1 MKLLLLT
8 AGLLI
13 ASIAQLGAQGQP
25 RPSAPN
31 AHANAQMAASRPAVA
46 PQTASAMLARQPGR
60 FTENRGQW
68 NPEAR
73 FLMKQNGVNIW
84 LTNSGAVYDL
94 YQRTPASARR
104 SRSAIGM
111 AEAVG
116 NNGDGADEV
125 VTVSGHVLRLEF
137 LGASPK
143 SHAVGTDNLGTRTNY
158 FLGQDRSKWGTDCQ
172 SFGGARLHNI
182 YPGID
187 AQFYLD
193 EGFPRYDL
201 IVAPEANPAQIRY
214 RMAGADRTE
223 LTPEGCLSIC
233 TSLGQVELREL
244 FAYQELPNGT
254 RQQIPCEFVVDADGA
269 IGFAVGRYDRSRT
282 LVIDPLIYSTF
293 IGGSGNDEARGVALD
308 VDGNI
313 WVAGQTI
320 DATTD
325 YPTTTGAYTTT
336 HAGLLDAFIAELDP
350 SASGAAQLAYSTFI
364 GGSQGDFARALAI
377 DGNGKIW
384 ITGGAREP
392 FPKTSGDYDVSPGA
406 HEIFVAQID
415 PSASGAAQL
424 AYSVM
429 IGGSGYDEGSAIV
442 VDGNGNAWVTGT
454 TTPTTTN
461 YPTTTG
467 AYNETNNGGGGDA
480 FLAKFDPSASGTAQ
494 LAYSTFLG
502 GSDTDIGY
510 DLLLDG
516 DENVWIVGFTTDG
529 TTDYPTTTGAY
540 DQTQNGL
547 IDIFVTKMDP
557 SASGA
562 AQLAYSTFL
571 GGSASE
577 IGYEIALDATG
588 NVWVVGYTSASGS
601 PSYPTTTGAYDQS
614 FNGGGGDVVVTKL
627 DPSVS
632 GAAQLVYST
641 FIGGDGLDVA
651 EAIVVDRSGY
661 PWITGYTQ
669 DGTTDYPVTGDAYDG
684 LQNGGY
690 DAFLSRINPSASG
703 AAQLA
708 YSTLLGG
715 SADDYGYDLTLDG
728 KGSFYIV
735 GKTANG
741 TTDLPTTA
749 GAYDVSQ
756 NGGEDAFVV
765 QLGVCNA
772 GGILDIAL
780 SPEIIWSPNDAMQTI
795 NAVLTILQGC
805 SATATLQSITGDE
818 AITGDVANA
827 TTGTADIQFDL
838 RAERDRGGDGRIYT
852 ITYRLTDGVLTED
865 YSAKIVVPYNQGTTK
880 VGGTSS
886 CGTVALGA
894 IPTFT
899 GSAISIPYKLGGSGG
914 AVTLRILNTRGREV
928 ARLINGATQA
938 SGDHTATFGGV
949 KSIGSYPGSDLPNG
963 LYLVVLEGCGFSD
976 VGLMEI
982 AVP

>member
-223 LTPEGCLSIC
+223 LTPEGRLSIC

-480 FLAKFDPSASGTAQ
+480 FLAKFDPSASGT
-494 LAYSTFLG
+494 
-502 GSDTDIGY
+502 
-510 DLLLDG
+510 
-516 DENVWIVGFTTDG
+516 
-529 TTDYPTTTGAY
+529 
-540 DQTQNGL
+540 
-547 IDIFVTKMDP
+547 
-557 SASGA
+557 